1 MSVRSSCQTSLDEM
15 QTTKMTAHYF
25 KPYVYQK
32 CVLKVNIVLP
42 QVNCHVTKNENILS
56 QQNEV

>member
-42 QVNCHVTKNENILS
+42 QVNCHVTKN
-56 QQNEV
+56 